1 MSLSSTRRRG
11 IAGLCVEYYWARGLS
26 DRDIQTAVSR
36 QRSRQKYQ
44 RYSEIFRLTA
54 RSQKIT
60 RSHAQQYAPR
70 GHTAVHFARQRT
82 RQQLSLTPDLRPP
95 LSPSPLLL
103 PSPLPSSPQF
113 SPASPLYLLLDTRLV
128 ICLLRPSVALPGSL
142 PLSNPPRVRPAVA
155 SPSRALHSSRQMRTT
170 TTIST
175 PPRFSMAASRP
186 VPCRAATRFE

>member
-36 QRSRQKYQ
+36 QRSRQRYQRYQ

-60 RSHAQQYAPR
+60 RNHAQQYAPR

-95 LSPSPLLL
+95 LSSPLL
-103 PSPLPSSPQF
+103 PSPPPPPILSSF
-113 SPASPLYLLLDTRLV
+113 TPLYLLLDTRLV
-128 ICLLRPSVALPGSL
+128 ICLLRPSVAPPGSL